1 MRKLNLSSAAILFL
15 ITSAASQQVVNLDEN
30 TPYSYNGLDYGYYIS
45 NESSK
50 EVKGEDYFRFEVNLF
65 ITNKSGCLKLI
76 PFKTGLTTNTSGGE
90 DVVMLAEFNCINAT
104 GKRLTAK
111 KGSVGAKPWYSSV
124 RVSDDSAKD
133 KFKMINAQIGYAV
146 RNGQT
151 IANRIIVIVPKD
163 ERPKINCRTIYL
175 PDIQ

>member
-1 MRKLNLSSAAILFL
+1 MRKL
-15 ITSAASQQVVNLDEN
+15 ITSSLTTLFIITGVASQQVVNLDEN
-30 TPYSYNGLDYGYYIS
+30 TSYSYNGLEYGYYIS

-50 EVKGEDYFRFEVNLF
+50 EVKGEDYFRYEVNLF

-76 PFKTGLTTNTSGGE
+76 PFKSDLKANTSGSQ
-90 DVVMLAEFNCINAT
+90 DVVMLAEFNCLNAT

-111 KGSVGAKPWYSSV
+111 KGSVSARPWYTMV
-124 RVSDDSAKD
+124 KVPDDSVKN
-133 KFKMINAQIGYAV
+133 KFKKINAQVGYAV

-163 ERPKINCRTIYL
+163 ERPKINCRTIDL
-175 PDIQ
+175 PEIQ